1 MCLLAPRG
9 ARLKIIKKTVDA
21 LMTPPKDT
29 FHWDEDLTGF
39 GVKVTPAGKKIFVL
53 QTRLNGRP
61 RRYTIGPYGAPWSPD
76 MARIEAKRLMGLVS
90 TGVDPKRAADP
101 SKNEKTIKQ
110 LAELYWKSVEGH
122 KKPVTIDNER
132 GLEERHIRPLLGNRK
147 VGELQRHDIQKF
159 LSDIAAG
166 KTAVDLRSRPRGRV
180 RVKGGKASAN
190 RTHGLL
196 SSMLSFAVEEKLIA
210 ENPALGV
217 KRFKLK
223 KHDRFLSA
231 SETERLGEALST
243 VEAEGASPYAIAA
256 IKFLALSGCR
266 KNEALTLQWS
276 WLDFEHRL
284 AKLPD
289 SKTGQKILFLGANAI
304 DFLRQ
309 LPRISGS
316 DLVFPSAAGGLVPLS
331 IQKIWQRVRTAADL
345 KDVRLHDLRHNF
357 ASSGVASGQSLYIVG
372 KLLGHSQPL
381 TTQRYAH
388 LASDPVHAAADHIS
402 ETIGK
407 LLTKS

>member
-1 MCLLAPRG
+1 M
-9 ARLKIIKKTVDA
+9 KINKKTVDA
-21 LMTPPKDT
+21 LPAPSKDS

-39 GVKVTPAGKKIFVL
+39 GVKVTPAGRKVFVL

-61 RRYTIGPYGAPWSPD
+61 RRYTIGTYGIPWSPD
-76 MARIEAKRLMGLVS
+76 TARAEAKRLLGLVS
-90 TGVDPKRAADP
+90 TGVDPKQVVDL
-101 SKNEKTIKQ
+101 SKSEKNVQQ
-110 LAELYWKSVEGH
+110 LAELYWKAMEGH
-122 KKPVTIDNER
+122 KKPVTIANER
-132 GLEERHIRPLLGNRK
+132 GLEERHIRPLLGSK
-147 VGELQRHDIQKF
+147 KLSELHRHDVQKF
-159 LSDIAAG
+159 LNDIAAG
-166 KTAVDLRSRPRGRV
+166 KTATDIRTRPRGRV

-217 KRFKLK
+217 KQFKLK

-231 SETERLGEALST
+231 SETESLGKALST
-243 VEAEGASPYAIAA
+243 VAREGASPYAIAA

-266 KNEALTLQWS
+266 KSEALTLQWS
-276 WLDFEHRL
+276 WIDFKHRF

-289 SKTGQKILFLGANAI
+289 SKTGQKILFLGIHAVE
-304 DFLRQ
+304 FLQQ
-309 LPRISGS
+309 LPRVGGS
-316 DLVFPSAAGGLVPLS
+316 DLVFPSAAGGLVPIS
-331 IQKIWQRVRTAADL
+331 IQKIWQRVRAAAGL
-345 KDVRLHDLRHNF
+345 NGLRIHDLRHNF

-388 LASDPVHAAADHIS
+388 LASDPVRAAADHIS
-402 ETIGK
+402 AEIGER
-407 LLTKS
+407 LLK